1 MRNYLLQTFFLNI
14 YISANIFSI
23 VIFLQTIFLHSFSV
37 FFLFVLNVAI
47 ALLNY
52 FSKNPINSATAFIFC
67 RYTLNSRFPQVA
79 RDFQKVSRNFLK
91 SCQKNARK
99 NKIFL
104 WSDGKICNCTKK
116 E

>member
-1 MRNYLLQTFFLNI
+1 MGGGGVRNYLLKTFFLNI

-67 RYTLNSRFPQVA
+67 RYTLNSP
-79 RDFQKVSRNFLK
+79 FL
-91 SCQKNARK
+91 
-99 NKIFL
+99 IFG
-104 WSDGKICNCTKK
+104 SY
-116 E
+116 